1 MGKKAW
7 DIAREKHMQGPGERR
22 ADGARFSPDAAGAVG
37 GHAGM
42 DAPAAGSGAAASGA
56 ASHDG
61 AAASDAA
68 LSPTAILYE
77 DDWLIAVDK
86 PAGIIVHGD
95 GTGAVTLT
103 DQLRSLLARRHGRNA
118 PCVRELQALQR
129 LDRDTC
135 GIVLFCKQKAAQAS
149 FDALIARHELRKE
162 YLAMV
167 EGRVPWQE
175 RTFDQPISRDRHD
188 ARKMRASR
196 TGKAAFTHARKLGER
211 RLGGRVRTLLAVTIK
226 TGRKHQ
232 IRVHLS
238 HAGFPLVGD
247 VLYNP
252 AYATA
257 AAAAPHGSRRGTSA
271 SEPLMLQAHRVTF
284 THPITGERVQITAPT
299 PVWAKLP

>member
-7 DIAREKHMQGPGERR
+7 DIAREKRMQGPGKRR
-22 ADGARFSPDAAGAVG
+22 ADGARFSSSAAGAMG
-37 GHAGM
+37 GYAGM
-42 DAPAAGSGAAASGA
+42 DAPVAGSGAAASDA

-61 AAASDAA
+61 SASDAA

-135 GIVLFCKQKAAQAS
+135 GIVLFCKQKAAQAP

-167 EGRVPWQE
+167 EGRVPCQE
-175 RTFDQPISRDRHD
+175 RTFDQPIGRDRHD

-196 TGKAAFTHARKLGER
+196 TGKAALTHARKLGER
-211 RLGGRVRTLLAVTIK
+211 RPGGRVRTLLAVTIE

-247 VLYNP
+247 ALYNP
-252 AYATA
+252 ACA
-257 AAAAPHGSRRGTSA
+257 AAHTAAPHGNLREAPAG
-271 SEPLMLQAHRVTF
+271 EPLMLQAHRVTF
-284 THPITGERVQITAPT
+284 THPATGKRVQITAPD
-299 PVWAKLP
+299 PAWAKLP